1 MADEERQNYASIPLV
16 SRLDRLDFMMKYI
29 EGKQNI
35 SSCSSHKLVKRKCQ
49 PVEMAVK
56 EAHSRGS
63 LLDRI
68 AFLEDQLIRNHFK
81 WKAKLLGLK
90 VYVDYCEYLQL
101 RLKIESGNQSSK
113 VENSSSHA
121 PKTNLSCSFPTFSN
135 PNPGNSRNHP
145 VHTKSFDSQGKHQRQ
160 QKRPKQPRSMQQ
172 QHCGKK
178 DGKKSTSV
186 KKGAPPSWTHFK
198 VLGC

>member
-68 AFLEDQLIRNHFK
+68 AFLEDQLIR
-81 WKAKLLGLK
+81 
-90 VYVDYCEYLQL
+90 L